1 MAAIIL
7 DCPSCKK
14 PVQADDAWAGQ
25 QIECPLCKAPMV
37 VPPAPAPG
45 GTKFSTGSTQAPR
58 ATDGRGLPQ
67 TGFRPKQ
74 VKPPNRTVRYAITGG
89 VIVALAAAGWFGWPH
104 LQPHI
109 PFLKKTT
116 EEAAAPPAAGAPP
129 VADASAPPA
138 PTELP
143 MTAPTHT
150 LDVQQA
156 RISDGKVNGRIAG
169 TEFVSDSA
177 RLDKLAGGYLLTL
190 RQGAG
195 QTPDR
200 GLQVQLQMKPT
211 DSPTG
216 QTWTVSQEMKGT
228 PVSRVVKV
236 WKPNPKF
243 AAQTKAF
250 TTGFVL
256 KLEFGALTE
265 SNTIPGKIYAA
276 LPDPEQTVVAG
287 AFNAATTLAGGPVA
301 GTPPTAVPDAQ
312 TEAQRAEF
320 EKRYGIR
327 R

>member
-1 MAAIIL
+1 
-7 DCPSCKK
+7 
-14 PVQADDAWAGQ
+14 
-25 QIECPLCKAPMV
+25 
-37 VPPAPAPG
+37 
-45 GTKFSTGSTQAPR
+45 
-58 ATDGRGLPQ
+58 LPQ
-67 TGFRPKQ
+67 TGYQRKQ
-74 VKPPNRTVRYAITGG
+74 VKPPNRPARYAITGG
-89 VIVALAAAGWFGWPH
+89 VIVALAAAGWFGWPY
-104 LQPHI
+104 LQPRI
-109 PFLKKTT
+109 PFFKKTT
-116 EEAAAPPAAGAPP
+116 EEAAATPAGGATPAADATTPPSAPP
-129 VADASAPPA
+129 PPA

-150 LDVQQA
+150 LDVRQA

-169 TEFVSDSA
+169 TEFISDSA

-211 DSPTG
+211 ESPTG

-250 TTGFVL
+250 TTGFAL

-287 AFNAATTLAGGPVA
+287 AFNATTTLAGGPVA
-301 GTPPTAVPDAQ
+301 GTPPVAVPDAQ
-312 TEAQRAEF
+312 TEVQKAEF